1 MSRTLW
7 FAVSRIAA
15 PFGERRGI
23 LRYLMSAQYISR
35 LPIPDAPTAD
45 REAIGDLAMSITAA
59 AKARYGLHRR
69 ARRRVQSDLG
79 TPDKALNQK
88 LTAWWDLDFPAF
100 RAELQKVFKRDIP
113 LKQRDEWE
121 EWLTEQR
128 GQHAR
133 LTADIVRL
141 ETALNARVY
150 TLFDLAPAE
159 IQIIE
164 ASTKYKY
171 GEV

>member
-1 MSRTLW
+1 MW
-7 FAVSRIAA
+7 VQFV
-15 PFGERRGI
+15 
-23 LRYLMSAQYISR
+23 SR
-35 LPIPDAPTAD
+35 LPIPDGLTAD
-45 REAIGDLAMSITAA
+45 REAIGNLAMSITEA
-59 AKARYGLHRR
+59 AKVRYSLHRR
-69 ARRRVQSDLG
+69 ARRRIQSDLG
-79 TPDKALNQK
+79 TPDKTLNQK

-121 EWLTEQR
+121 EWLAEQR
-128 GQHAR
+128 AQHAR

-150 TLFDLAPAE
+150 TLFDLTPAE
-159 IQIIE
+159 IQVIE
-164 ASTKYKY
+164 DSTKYKY